1 MSGPRGWLR
10 RLTRPGP
17 SLQWSVV
24 IAAPGGPAKEQWGDT
39 WFARDLVAALRRLGQ
54 KARVV
59 TKGAAQAPARDEDDV
74 VLVLRGL
81 HQVRP
86 RRTGQVWMLWV
97 ISHPDLVQVEEV
109 QEYDAVFA
117 ASRHWSRAV
126 ELGAQS
132 LLQATNPQRF
142 NPAAAVPDS
151 GVPLLFVG
159 STRGGMRP
167 IVRDAISAGSRP
179 AVYGVGW
186 DGLIDADLIKG
197 EFLPN
202 DQLPAAYAAAHLV
215 LNDHWPDM
223 ATEGFLSNRLFDAC
237 ATGTRVL
244 SDRATGLA
252 EVFGDVIRTYADPA
266 QLAALLRDRDAFADR
281 ATRLAMAAEVAR
293 LHSFDARAR
302 VLLDRALQ
310 LRGRA

>member
-1 MSGPRGWLR
+1 
-10 RLTRPGP
+10 
-17 SLQWSVV
+17 
-24 IAAPGGPAKEQWGDT
+24 
-39 WFARDLVAALRRLGQ
+39 
-54 KARVV
+54 
-59 TKGAAQAPARDEDDV
+59 
-74 VLVLRGL
+74 
-81 HQVRP
+81 
-86 RRTGQVWMLWV
+86 
-97 ISHPDLVQVEEV
+97 
-109 QEYDAVFA
+109 
-117 ASRHWSRAV
+117 
-126 ELGAQS
+126 
-132 LLQATNPQRF
+132 
-142 NPAAAVPDS
+142 
-151 GVPLLFVG
+151 
-159 STRGGMRP
+159 MRP

-186 DGLIDADLIKG
+186 EGLIDADLIKG

-281 ATRLAMAAEVAR
+281 ATRLEMAAEVAR
-293 LHSFDARAR
+293 LHSFDARAW